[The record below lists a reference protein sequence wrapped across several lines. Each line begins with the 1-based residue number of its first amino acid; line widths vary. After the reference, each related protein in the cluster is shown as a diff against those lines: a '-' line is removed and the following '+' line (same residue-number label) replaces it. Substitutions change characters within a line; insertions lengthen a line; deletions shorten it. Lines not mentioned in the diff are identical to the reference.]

1 MSIYELFQTSSAI
14 AAIIMIQI
22 GTSWI
27 KQYALSAARAR

>member
-1 MSIYELFQTSSAI
+1 MTIHEFFQTSSAV

-27 KQYALSAARAR
+27 KQQARFAARAR